1 MEKLEAKNNMTKSDF
16 FKKINIINTT
26 NKVCYC
32 IIFIISCGIFIERA
46 VECFTKYFKGET
58 SINVEIKR

>member
-1 MEKLEAKNNMTKSDF
+1 MIEKLETQNKLMKYDF

-32 IIFIISCGIFIERA
+32 ILLIISCGIFIERA
-46 VECFTKYFKGET
+46 VECFTKYFKG
-58 SINVEIKR
+58 VEVKR